1 MRAVQQHGYVIEHIP
16 PQNTPL
22 LIDYQK
28 SPSESFPQKDQ
39 IELNNLHKAR
49 MAIEAS

>member
-1 MRAVQQHGYVIEHIP
+1 MRAIQQHGYVIEHIS

-22 LIDYQK
+22 LIDDQK
-28 SPSESFPQKDQ
+28 PSSESFPQKDQ
-39 IELNNLHKAR
+39 IELHNWRKAR